1 MLKLQPR
8 YGNSCTV
15 INPEQQPHNS
25 LSSIM
30 EHHLFS
36 YTTKAT
42 ALQVHHY
49 HKQFFTLVCYIT
61 SNASLRFVLFE
72 VLLLK

>member
-36 YTTKAT
+36 YTMKAT

-49 HKQFFTLVCYIT
+49 HT
-61 SNASLRFVLFE
+61 
-72 VLLLK
+72 

>member
-15 INPEQQPHNS
+15 IKPGQQALTS
-25 LSSIM
+25 LSSVT
-30 EHHLFS
+30 EHPLFS
-36 YTTKAT
+36 YITNAT

-49 HKQFFTLVCYIT
+49 HKQFSTLVCYHI
-61 SNASLRFVLFE
+61 SQYKIMFH
-72 VLLLK
+72 